1 MNPRDPEPGKPSEC
15 NKLGERGVVRMPE
28 ATACSYLRMR
38 TLGGLWTQRGDG

>member
-15 NKLGERGVVRMPE
+15 SELVERGVVRMLG
-28 ATACSYLRMR
+28 AIACTYLRMR